1 MDVETSDIVAID
13 GPAGAGKSTVA
24 RIVAQRLG
32 YAYLDT
38 GAMYRAVTLRVMKKG
53 IDWNNRQ
60 AIVDCART
68 MDLRLEPGEK
78 GMRVWLDGEDVTEA
92 IRTPEVTKNIYRVD
106 EIPEVR
112 AHLVDLQRDFGKRH
126 PTVAEGRDM
135 GTIVFPRA
143 KCKIFLDAS
152 LDERTKRRAKELSAR
167 GVPVDFEQLRKE
179 IQERDEKNRN
189 RAASP
194 LKPAED
200 AIYLDSSSL
209 TVDEVVSSI
218 LTLARKAGLSIAHPP
233 SNTSHSVS

>member
-1 MDVETSDIVAID
+1 MDVEISDIVAID

-24 RIVAQRLG
+24 RIVADRLG

-53 IDWNNRQ
+53 IDWNDPR
-60 AIVDCART
+60 AIADCART
-68 MDLRLEPGEK
+68 MDLRLQPGEK
-78 GMRVWLDGEDVTEA
+78 AMRVWLDGEDVTDA
-92 IRTPEVTKNIYRVD
+92 IRTPDVTRNIYRVD

-112 AHLVDLQRDFGKRH
+112 AHLVELQRDFGRQH

-135 GTIVFPRA
+135 GTIVFPKA

-152 LDERTKRRAKELSAR
+152 LDERTKRRARDLAAK
-167 GVPVDFEQLRKE
+167 GIQVDIEKLRTE

-189 RAASP
+189 RATSP
-194 LKPAED
+194 LRPAED

-209 TVDEVVSSI
+209 TVDEVVSAI
-218 LTLARKAGLSIAHPP
+218 LALAQKAGLPIPHPP
-233 SNTSHSVS
+233 SSTSYRN